1 MGRGAGNLKTELILT
16 ALNSKNGMEVDFN
29 ALGNV
34 VSAFDGLLSEY
45 GWGTNLPYMI
55 SGSNSLPQKD
65 VMDWVGAR
73 YYSFNSIIQALQ
85 NQKNKVPD
93 NENLPVLDSE
103 EKSEDVIIIGGGKSV
118 EEHSQ
123 V

>member
-1 MGRGAGNLKTELILT
+1 
-16 ALNSKNGMEVDFN
+16 
-29 ALGNV
+29 
-34 VSAFDGLLSEY
+34 
-45 GWGTNLPYMI
+45 MI

-123 V
+123 GLIEFLNSKPKLTVIHASSKNAALLRIFQINKFFV